1 MKKAFLTI
9 LAFAL
14 FGAVMAQSG
23 NHWTPISGTQYN
35 MTVTGIIIIDGETQA
50 NGQLE
55 IGAFCGEEC
64 RGSRRAT
71 LFPPTGEYVVPIAV
85 VSNETNGEV
94 ITFRIYDHGSQQELD
109 LISETT
115 LDFVVDMNV
124 GTMSAWFQFVFTTP
138 AEPDYHFITA
148 GNWSETSNWSS
159 GILPGTED
167 EVFIDAACQLD
178 QNAMVSELTVSNG
191 QSLTLQ
197 SGKTLA
203 VTGVLTNAV
212 EAGLVI
218 KNGAQLINTT
228 PNVKATMEKDI
239 VAYSNQNVADG
250 WYTIASPMNEMPIAG
265 SDFLTEYYDLYRFN
279 EMNTNQNE
287 WENYNTGHE
296 DFTTFENGR
305 GYLYANSN
313 TFTPAFTG
321 MLNTTTVTRQLTY
334 TERPD
339 DLSGFN
345 LIGNP
350 FPHVIYKGAGGAIDN
365 PRLASGYYTLTNE
378 GAWQVHTY
386 EDAIQPG
393 QGILVKAVNSTELP
407 ITKSNAMASSEYN
420 DAKARVAR
428 MDLKVTGNSG
438 QDRAFVYFGQGVG
451 LNKMDN
457 FDELAM
463 SLWIRDNGKD
473 YAIAHVDNNH
483 ETLNLFFRNKRSGN
497 FTLSITA
504 TDTNFSY
511 LQLTDRIT
519 GVTVD
524 LLQQPNYSFHATGH
538 EYEARFEISFKIAT
552 GVEEYQQQNFCFVKG
567 KMLYL
572 FTEIQGGQLT
582 INDVLGR
589 TVTTMTMS
597 ENACSIADLSS
608 GVYVVRLSNGAKT
621 FVQKIVINQ

>member
-1 MKKAFLTI
+1 MKKVFLTI
-9 LAFAL
+9 LALVL
-14 FGAVMAQSG
+14 FGAVMSQTG

-35 MTVTGIIIIDGETQA
+35 MTVNGIIIIDGVAQT

-64 RGSRRAT
+64 RGSRLAT
-71 LFPPTGEYVVPIAV
+71 LFPPTGEYVVPIAI
-85 VSNETNGEV
+85 VSNETEGET
-94 ITFRIYDHGSQQELD
+94 ITFRVYDHGLQQELD

-115 LDFVVDMNV
+115 LAFVVDTNV
-124 GTMSAWFQFVFTTP
+124 GTMNAWFQFVFTTP
-138 AEPDYHFITA
+138 AEPDFHFVTA
-148 GNWSETSNWSS
+148 GNWSDASNWSS
-159 GILPGTED
+159 GLLPGAEND
-167 EVFIDAACQLD
+167 VFIDAACQLD
-178 QNAMVSELTVSNG
+178 QNATVSELTVSDG

-197 SGKTLA
+197 SGKALT
-203 VTGVLTNAV
+203 VTGALTNAV
-212 EAGLVI
+212 EGGLVI
-218 KNGAQLINTT
+218 KDGAQLVNTT
-228 PNVKATMEKDI
+228 PNVMATMEKGI
-239 VAYSNQNVADG
+239 IAYGDQNVADG
-250 WYTIASPMNEMPIAG
+250 WYTIASPMDEMPIAG

-321 MLNTTTVTRQLTY
+321 TLNVATVTRLLTY

-350 FPHVIYKGAGGAIDN
+350 FPHVIYKGAGGAIDD

-393 QGILVKAVNSTELP
+393 QGILVKTTGPTELS
-407 ITKSNAMASSEYN
+407 ITKSNATASSEYN

-428 MDLKVTGNSG
+428 MNLRVNGNND
-438 QDRAFVYFGQGVG
+438 QDCAFVYFGQGNG

-457 FDELAM
+457 FDEQAI

-473 YAIAHVDNNH
+473 YAIAHVDNNC
-483 ETLNLFFRNKRSGN
+483 ESLDLFFHNKRSGN

-519 GVTVD
+519 GTTVD
-524 LLQQPNYSFHATGH
+524 LLQQPNYSFHATGQ
-538 EYEARFEISFKIAT
+538 EYDARFEITFKVAT
-552 GVEEYQQQNFCFVKG
+552 GVEEYQQQNFCYVNG

-572 FTEIQGGQLT
+572 FTEIQGGQMT

-589 TVTTMTMS
+589 TVKTMAMS

-621 FVQKIVINQ
+621 FVQKIVINH